1 MNNETIE
8 IKKENVVNT
17 YLAGDNKVKEMLR
30 TMFPDVEFESGTQA
44 DTRPITD
51 RVKTFEDACREL
63 GDKHPFVIQY
73 REIYDNFLDGAAP
86 SNSCDIVAYLKLRI
100 VCAALN
106 EGWEQKFIEDECR
119 WHPWHFLWTTEEL
132 EKQDED
138 WKQDRRLIDTGDFH
152 TEYAGFAFA
161 YSTNAPSNSS
171 ARFGSRLC
179 LKSEALADY
188 CGNQFIDLWAD
199 FNLIRRK

>member
-17 YLAGDNKVKEMLR
+17 YLAGDNKVKKMLR

-86 SNSCDIVAYLKLRI
+86 SNCCDIVAYLKLRI
-100 VCAALN
+100 ICTALN
-106 EGWEQKFIEDECR
+106 EGLEPKLTEDEIR
-119 WHPWHFLWTTEEL
+119 WYPCFFLWTSEEL
-132 EKQDED
+132 DKKDEE
-138 WKQDRRLIDTGDFH
+138 WKQDKHLISTDDFH
-152 TEYAGFAFA
+152 TGYAGFAFA
-161 YSTNAPSNSS
+161 NSNNAPSFTIAS
-171 ARFGSRLC
+171 FVSRPC

-188 CGNQFIDLWAD
+188 CGKQFINIWAD
-199 FNLIRRK
+199 FNLIRR